1 MSFDLRIQYNEIIS
15 LYIDIIPDWK
25 RYFKKIICKIN
36 GYYDNNL
43 QAFHSSVGKV
53 MEEMAILVIG
63 YKRLVIKMGYNYVVK
78 LKLKVR
84 YHFL

>member
-1 MSFDLRIQYNEIIS
+1 MK
-15 LYIDIIPDWK
+15 LYHHILILFLIGK
-25 RYFKKIICKIN
+25 GVSKKITFKIN
-36 GYYDNNL
+36 DYYDNNL